1 MHTYRRLLIHS
12 AILSNTGNC
21 IAQDQTKILTVSST
35 HQPIEISDINILR
48 KSDEEIED
56 ISQKIKIVLPLHLNE
71 FTENVISYISGF
83 VIKVIQ
89 KQIRCSACIEAL
101 RFSEVDEADRTLKL
115 ISRKTRGGLIIPS
128 HSVREVCRKI
138 EKKIQITIKICGNLP
153 PKDTFIKLLMD
164 EVESLLL
171 NDNIFVS

>member
-1 MHTYRRLLIHS
+1 M
-12 AILSNTGNC
+12 
-21 IAQDQTKILTVSST
+21 
-35 HQPIEISDINILR
+35 
-48 KSDEEIED
+48 
-56 ISQKIKIVLPLHLNE
+56 NE

-138 EKKIQITIKICGNLP
+138 EKKNTDHHKNMWELATKRYIYKTVDGRSRKFVIK
-153 PKDTFIKLLMD
+153 
-164 EVESLLL
+164 
-171 NDNIFVS
+171 